1 MENLMSLFQKG
12 GIIMY
17 PLVFCS
23 FCTIAITVE
32 RILFFR
38 EKNTSEEE
46 TNMLNQCLIKGD
58 IQAALDLTDKP
69 KGDVEEV
76 TNYYLNLHQDKIGK
90 IQALET
96 KVSILMLAY
105 EKKLNFLSMIVT
117 LAPLLGLLGTIFGMI
132 SSFNVFSLRGS
143 QPFAITS
150 GIGEALI
157 ATAFGLIVAIIT
169 LVLHHYLKYRITT
182 LNRKLELCCL
192 NLLTVNN

>member
-1 MENLMSLFQKG
+1 MSLFQKG

-23 FCTIAITVE
+23 FCAIAITVE

-38 EKNTSEEE
+38 EKNTSDADAD
-46 TNMLNQCLIKGD
+46 MLNKCLVNNDIK
-58 IQAALDLTDKP
+58 AVLALIDKS
-69 KGDVEEV
+69 KGDVAEV

-90 IQALET
+90 VQALEA
-96 KVSILMLAY
+96 KVNILMFAY
-105 EKKLNFLSMIVT
+105 EQKLNFLSMIVT

-157 ATAFGLIVAIIT
+157 ATAFGLMVAVIT
-169 LVLHHYLKYRITT
+169 LVLYYYLKYRITT

-192 NLLTVNN
+192 NLLTVNS

>member
-1 MENLMSLFQKG
+1 
-12 GIIMY
+12 MY

-23 FCTIAITVE
+23 FCAIAITVE

>member
-23 FCTIAITVE
+23 FCAIAITVE

>member
-23 FCTIAITVE
+23 FCAIAITVE

-46 TNMLNQCLIKGD
+46 TNMLNQYLIKGD
-58 IQAALDLTDKP
+58 IQAALALTDKP

-132 SSFNVFSLRGS
+132 ASFNVFSLRGS

-157 ATAFGLIVAIIT
+157 ATAFGLIVAIVT